1 MRIRACAQTRQG
13 QCEKNG
19 SAACAQRKKMFMLEA
34 ACEGDMSSVSGA
46 GAPVQEADCEHFL
59 LLQAKPKKGKKS
71 GGDAEVD
78 LL

>member
-1 MRIRACAQTRQG
+1 
-13 QCEKNG
+13 
-19 SAACAQRKKMFMLEA
+19 MFMLEA

>member
-1 MRIRACAQTRQG
+1 MWTQYEYQVREYMRIRACAQTRQG

-46 GAPVQEADCEHFL
+46 GAPVQGEWA
-59 LLQAKPKKGKKS
+59 
-71 GGDAEVD
+71 
-78 LL
+78 